1 MYVLISFLFRTS
13 FHPLSKILTK
23 HFSFPVASSND
34 VLFLQKRRRGLQR
47 FLYQLCK
54 HPILSKENLVIMFL
68 TVPNDFS
75 NWKKFANIELND
87 EFDGIRIN
95 LPRRFKIDLSDVLKG
110 LRDDESD
117 FEDNEDNIRG
127 GEENHTSSNRNEF
140 VINNINQ
147 IWNES
152 PVNFMDKEF
161 ITNLNSLNEKLSRLA
176 EFWSK
181 LYLLVE
187 RIEKREL
194 ALSADHQRFAIF
206 LENLIKTDSDVFS
219 MDNLIENRSKRIDD
233 ETQNMTIINSILSQ
247 VCKYFV
253 GSRKLKEEEILVI
266 NNEILESWK
275 SFQDYLIGLHFLIE
289 RFFNYKTDSE
299 KEIQN
304 LLQRI
309 IKNNEKIKQL
319 KMKSDIRGSEIDKH
333 INVLITS
340 MDQLSMLISRIILV
354 KTTFVNEFKLFQK
367 VKYLISEVFQ
377 NWFDERSKF
386 QETKNDNIQRL
397 LNDLKDLPLGT

>member
-1 MYVLISFLFRTS
+1 
-13 FHPLSKILTK
+13 
-23 HFSFPVASSND
+23 
-34 VLFLQKRRRGLQR
+34 
-47 FLYQLCK
+47 
-54 HPILSKENLVIMFL
+54 MFL

-117 FEDNEDNIRG
+117 Y
-127 GEENHTSSNRNEF
+127 EENVDNTNDDNHTNNNRNEY
-140 VINNINQ
+140 VINSINQ

-152 PVNFMDKEF
+152 PVNFLDKEF
-161 ITNLNSLNEKLSRLA
+161 ISNLNILNDNLSRLA

-194 ALSADHQRFAIF
+194 SLSADHQRFAFF
-206 LENLIKTDSDVFS
+206 LENMIKIDNDVFS
-219 MDNLIENRSKRIDD
+219 MDNLIENKSRRVDD
-233 ETQNMTIINSILSQ
+233 ETQNMTVINSILSQ

-253 GSRKLKEEEILVI
+253 GSRKLKEEEISVI

-275 SFQDYLIGLHFLIE
+275 SFQDYLISLHFLIE
-289 RFFNYKTDSE
+289 RFFNYKSESE
-299 KEIQN
+299 KEIQT

-309 IKNNEKIKQL
+309 IKNNERIKQL

-333 INVLITS
+333 INVLVTS

-354 KTTFVNEFKLFQK
+354 KTTLVNEFKLFQK

-377 NWFDERSKF
+377 NWLEERSKF
-386 QETKNDNIQRL
+386 QETRNEHIQRL
-397 LNDLKDLPLGT
+397 LNDLKDLPLGN

>member
-1 MYVLISFLFRTS
+1 
-13 FHPLSKILTK
+13 
-23 HFSFPVASSND
+23 
-34 VLFLQKRRRGLQR
+34 
-47 FLYQLCK
+47 
-54 HPILSKENLVIMFL
+54 MFL
-68 TVPNDFS
+68 SVPNDFS

-95 LPRRFKIDLSDVLKG
+95 LPRRFNVDLTDVLKG
-110 LRDDESD
+110 LRDNESEYEENYDESLD
-117 FEDNEDNIRG
+117 EHENIH
-127 GEENHTSSNRNEF
+127 NSNNRNEF

-152 PVNFMDKEF
+152 PTKFKDKEF
-161 ITNLNSLNEKLSRLA
+161 ISNINKLNDNLTNLA

-194 ALSADHQRFAIF
+194 ALSVDHQRFAIY
-206 LENLIKTDSDVFS
+206 LENLIKNDTDIFG
-219 MDNLIENRSKRIDD
+219 MDNLIENKSRTIDD

-253 GSRKLKEEEILVI
+253 KSRQLKEEELLIV

-275 SFQDYLIGLHFLIE
+275 SFHDYLISLHFLIE
-289 RFFNYKTDSE
+289 RFFNYKIDSE

-309 IKNNEKIKQL
+309 IKTNEKIKQL

-333 INVLITS
+333 INILILS

-354 KTTFVNEFKLFQK
+354 KTAFCNEFKLFQK

-377 NWFDERSKF
+377 NWFDQRSKYS
-386 QETKNDNIQRL
+386 EIKNDNVQKL
-397 LNDLKDLPLGT
+397 LNELKDMPLGD

>member
-1 MYVLISFLFRTS
+1 
-13 FHPLSKILTK
+13 
-23 HFSFPVASSND
+23 
-34 VLFLQKRRRGLQR
+34 
-47 FLYQLCK
+47 
-54 HPILSKENLVIMFL
+54 MFL

-110 LRDDESD
+110 LRDNESD
-117 FEDNEDNIRG
+117 FEDNEDITDES
-127 GEENHTSSNRNEF
+127 EENHTSSNKNEF

-152 PVNFMDKEF
+152 PVNFLDKDF
-161 ITNLNSLNEKLSRLA
+161 ITNLNSLYESLSRLA

-206 LENLIKTDSDVFS
+206 LENMIKTDADVFS
-219 MDNLIENRSKRIDD
+219 MDNLIENKSKRIDD

-253 GSRKLKEEEILVI
+253 GSRKLKEEEMLVI

-309 IKNNEKIKQL
+309 IKTNEKIKQL

-397 LNDLKDLPLGT
+397 LNDLKDLPLGN

>member
-1 MYVLISFLFRTS
+1 
-13 FHPLSKILTK
+13 
-23 HFSFPVASSND
+23 
-34 VLFLQKRRRGLQR
+34 
-47 FLYQLCK
+47 
-54 HPILSKENLVIMFL
+54 MFL
-68 TVPNDFS
+68 SVPNDFS

-95 LPRRFKIDLSDVLKG
+95 LPRRFNVDLTDVLKG
-110 LRDDESD
+110 LRDNESEYEENYDESLD
-117 FEDNEDNIRG
+117 EHENIH
-127 GEENHTSSNRNEF
+127 NSNNRNEF

-152 PVNFMDKEF
+152 PTKFKDKEF
-161 ITNLNSLNEKLSRLA
+161 ISNINKLNDNLTNLA

-194 ALSADHQRFAIF
+194 ALSVDHQRFAIY
-206 LENLIKTDSDVFS
+206 LENLIKNDNDIFG
-219 MDNLIENRSKRIDD
+219 MDNLIENKSRTIDD

-253 GSRKLKEEEILVI
+253 KSRQLKEEELLIV

-275 SFQDYLIGLHFLIE
+275 SFHDYLISLHFLIE
-289 RFFNYKTDSE
+289 RFFNYKIDSE

-309 IKNNEKIKQL
+309 IKTNEKIKQL

-333 INVLITS
+333 INILILS

-354 KTTFVNEFKLFQK
+354 KTAFCNEFKLFQK

-377 NWFDERSKF
+377 NWFDQRSKYS
-386 QETKNDNIQRL
+386 EIKNDNVQKL
-397 LNDLKDLPLGT
+397 LNELKDMPLGD

>member
-1 MYVLISFLFRTS
+1 ML
-13 FHPLSKILTK
+13 LTK
-23 HFSFPVASSND
+23 NTIFLVASSND

-54 HPILSKENLVIMFL
+54 HPVLSKENLVIMFL

-117 FEDNEDNIRG
+117 Y
-127 GEENHTSSNRNEF
+127 EENVDNTNDDNHTNNNRNEY
-140 VINNINQ
+140 VINSINQ

-152 PVNFMDKEF
+152 PVNFLDKEF
-161 ITNLNSLNEKLSRLA
+161 ISNLNILNDNLSRLA

-194 ALSADHQRFAIF
+194 ALSADHQRFAFF
-206 LENLIKTDSDVFS
+206 LENMIKIDNDVFS
-219 MDNLIENRSKRIDD
+219 MDNLIENKSRRVDD
-233 ETQNMTIINSILSQ
+233 ETQNMTVINSILSQ

-253 GSRKLKEEEILVI
+253 GSRKLKEEEISVI

-275 SFQDYLIGLHFLIE
+275 SFQDYLISLHFLIE
-289 RFFNYKTDSE
+289 RFFNYKSESE
-299 KEIQN
+299 KEIQT

-309 IKNNEKIKQL
+309 IKNNERIKQL

-333 INVLITS
+333 INVLVTS

-354 KTTFVNEFKLFQK
+354 KTTLINEFKLFQK

-377 NWFDERSKF
+377 NWLEERSKF
-386 QETKNDNIQRL
+386 QETKNEHIQRL
-397 LNDLKDLPLGT
+397 LNDLKDLPLGN

>member
-1 MYVLISFLFRTS
+1 
-13 FHPLSKILTK
+13 
-23 HFSFPVASSND
+23 
-34 VLFLQKRRRGLQR
+34 
-47 FLYQLCK
+47 
-54 HPILSKENLVIMFL
+54 MFL

-117 FEDNEDNIRG
+117 Y
-127 GEENHTSSNRNEF
+127 EENVDNTNDDNHTNNNRNEY
-140 VINNINQ
+140 VINSINQ

-152 PVNFMDKEF
+152 PVNFLDKEF
-161 ITNLNSLNEKLSRLA
+161 ISNLNILNENLSRLA

-194 ALSADHQRFAIF
+194 SLSADHQRFAFF
-206 LENLIKTDSDVFS
+206 LENMIKIDNDVFS
-219 MDNLIENRSKRIDD
+219 MDNLIENKSRRVDD
-233 ETQNMTIINSILSQ
+233 ETQNMTVINSILSQ

-253 GSRKLKEEEILVI
+253 GSRKLKEEEISVI

-275 SFQDYLIGLHFLIE
+275 SFQDYLISLHFLIE
-289 RFFNYKTDSE
+289 RFFNYKSESE
-299 KEIQN
+299 KEIQT

-309 IKNNEKIKQL
+309 IKNNERIKQL

-333 INVLITS
+333 INVLVTS

-354 KTTFVNEFKLFQK
+354 KTTLVNEFKLFQK

-377 NWFDERSKF
+377 NWLEERSKF
-386 QETKNDNIQRL
+386 QETRNEHIQRL
-397 LNDLKDLPLGT
+397 LNDLKDLPLGN

>member
-1 MYVLISFLFRTS
+1 ML
-13 FHPLSKILTK
+13 LTK
-23 HFSFPVASSND
+23 NTIFLVASSND

-54 HPILSKENLVIMFL
+54 HPVLSKENLVIMFL

-117 FEDNEDNIRG
+117 Y
-127 GEENHTSSNRNEF
+127 EENVDNANDDNHTNNDRNEY
-140 VINNINQ
+140 VINSINQ

-152 PVNFMDKEF
+152 PVNFLDKEF
-161 ITNLNSLNEKLSRLA
+161 ISNLNILNDNLSRLA

-194 ALSADHQRFAIF
+194 ALSADHQRFAFF
-206 LENLIKTDSDVFS
+206 LENMIKIDNDVFS
-219 MDNLIENRSKRIDD
+219 MDNLIENKSRRVDD
-233 ETQNMTIINSILSQ
+233 ETQNMTVINSILSQ

-253 GSRKLKEEEILVI
+253 GSRKLKEEEISVI

-275 SFQDYLIGLHFLIE
+275 SFQDYLISLHFLIE
-289 RFFNYKTDSE
+289 RFFNYKSESE
-299 KEIQN
+299 KEIQT

-309 IKNNEKIKQL
+309 IKNNERIKQL

-333 INVLITS
+333 INVLVTS

-354 KTTFVNEFKLFQK
+354 KTTLVNEFKLFQK

-377 NWFDERSKF
+377 NWLEERSKF
-386 QETKNDNIQRL
+386 QETKNEHIQRL
-397 LNDLKDLPLGT
+397 LNDLKDLPLGN

>member
-1 MYVLISFLFRTS
+1 ML
-13 FHPLSKILTK
+13 LTK
-23 HFSFPVASSND
+23 NTIFLVASSND

-54 HPILSKENLVIMFL
+54 HPVLSKENLVIMFL

-117 FEDNEDNIRG
+117 Y
-127 GEENHTSSNRNEF
+127 EENVDNTNDDNHTNNNRNEY
-140 VINNINQ
+140 VINSINQ

-152 PVNFMDKEF
+152 PVNFLDNEF
-161 ITNLNSLNEKLSRLA
+161 ISNLNILNDNLSRLA

-194 ALSADHQRFAIF
+194 ALSADHQRFAFF
-206 LENLIKTDSDVFS
+206 LENMIKIDNDVFS
-219 MDNLIENRSKRIDD
+219 MDNLIENKSRRVDD
-233 ETQNMTIINSILSQ
+233 ETQNMTVINSILSQ

-253 GSRKLKEEEILVI
+253 GSRKLKEEEISVI

-275 SFQDYLIGLHFLIE
+275 SFQDYLISLHFLIE
-289 RFFNYKTDSE
+289 RFFNYKSESE
-299 KEIQN
+299 KEIQT

-309 IKNNEKIKQL
+309 IKNNERIKQL

-333 INVLITS
+333 INVLVTS

-354 KTTFVNEFKLFQK
+354 KTTLVNEFKLFQK

-377 NWFDERSKF
+377 NWLEERSKF
-386 QETKNDNIQRL
+386 QETKNEHIQRL
-397 LNDLKDLPLGT
+397 LNDLKDLPLGN

>member
-1 MYVLISFLFRTS
+1 ML
-13 FHPLSKILTK
+13 LTK
-23 HFSFPVASSND
+23 NTIFLVASSND

-54 HPILSKENLVIMFL
+54 HPVLSKENLVIMFL

-117 FEDNEDNIRG
+117 Y
-127 GEENHTSSNRNEF
+127 EENVDNTNDDNHTNNNRNEY
-140 VINNINQ
+140 VINSINQ

-152 PVNFMDKEF
+152 PVNFLDKEF
-161 ITNLNSLNEKLSRLA
+161 ISNLNILNDNLSRLA

-194 ALSADHQRFAIF
+194 ALSADHQRFAFF
-206 LENLIKTDSDVFS
+206 LENMIKIDNDVFS
-219 MDNLIENRSKRIDD
+219 MDNLIENKSRRVDD
-233 ETQNMTIINSILSQ
+233 ETQNMTVINSILSQ

-253 GSRKLKEEEILVI
+253 GSRKLKEEEISVI

-275 SFQDYLIGLHFLIE
+275 SFQDYLISLHFLIE
-289 RFFNYKTDSE
+289 RFFNYKSESE
-299 KEIQN
+299 KEIQT

-309 IKNNEKIKQL
+309 IKNNERIKQL

-333 INVLITS
+333 INVLVTS

-354 KTTFVNEFKLFQK
+354 KTTLVNEFKLFQK

-377 NWFDERSKF
+377 NWLEERSKF
-386 QETKNDNIQRL
+386 QETKNEHIQRL
-397 LNDLKDLPLGT
+397 LNDLKDLPLGN